1 MKRFLPENTTVYVP
15 NPTWPNHNNI
25 ARDAGFDV
33 KFYSYYDA
41 SIKGVNFGK
50 LYDEIKNAKNGS
62 VYIMHA
68 CAHNP
73 TGCDLTIEQWKELKD
88 LFL

>member
-1 MKRFLPENTTVYVP
+1 LRTGFDYLKRFLPENTTVYVP

-41 SIKGVNFGK
+41 SIKV
-50 LYDEIKNAKNGS
+50 
-62 VYIMHA
+62 
-68 CAHNP
+68 
-73 TGCDLTIEQWKELKD
+73 KEMEN
-88 LFL
+88 